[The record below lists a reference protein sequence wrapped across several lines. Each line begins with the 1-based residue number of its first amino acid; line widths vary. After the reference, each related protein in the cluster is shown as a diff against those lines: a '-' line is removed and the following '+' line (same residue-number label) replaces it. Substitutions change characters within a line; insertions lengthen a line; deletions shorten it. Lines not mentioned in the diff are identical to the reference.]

1 MQGHLVVATGFW
13 SFIQTFTAKS
23 ITIVNV
29 PIYFTISAYLLYIS
43 FSFTSDFFLKVIRSR
58 FNSLIIP
65 FFFWNSCILVA
76 YALLLSMPAMGPLF
90 AQTRVPPV
98 GQWGFF
104 ECADL
109 LVGLTGNPINFQ
121 FWFIRDLFI
130 LIMFSPLIFLI
141 IKITSFF
148 SLLCILAIWFLVPV
162 FYQGIETEV
171 EAVLFFFLGAWL
183 AIKGFVLEAVDRVGP
198 ALFGGFICFA
208 AIDAI
213 FSSYHYGFV
222 AGKVCILF
230 GVPSIYW
237 VIGKAG
243 NKMEKRFKFLAAAA
257 FFVYATHEP
266 LGTLIKKIMYKFF
279 PLLNDLLSILL
290 FFLIPIMVTTICT
303 SAFLV
308 SRKFFPKFTS
318 FVTGCRY
325 Y

>member
-1 MQGHLVVATGFW
+1 
-13 SFIQTFTAKS
+13 
-23 ITIVNV
+23 
-29 PIYFTISAYLLYIS
+29 
-43 FSFTSDFFLKVIRSR
+43 
-58 FNSLIIP
+58 
-65 FFFWNSCILVA
+65 
-76 YALLLSMPAMGPLF
+76 MPAMEPLF

-141 IKITSFF
+141 MTKASSFF
-148 SLLCILAIWFLVPV
+148 LLCVLAIWFMVPISL
-162 FYQGIETEV
+162 GIGTEV
-171 EAVLFFFLGAWL
+171 EAVLFFLLGAWL
-183 AIKGFVLEAVDRVGP
+183 AINRFVLENIDRVGP
-198 ALFGGFICFA
+198 AFLGGFICFA

-222 AGKVCILF
+222 ASKVCILL

-243 NKMEKRFKFLAAAA
+243 QKLEKRLKFLAAAS

-266 LGTLIKKIMYKFF
+266 FGTLIKKIMFKFF

-290 FFLIPIMVTTICT
+290 FFSIPIIVTAICT
-303 SAFLV
+303 SVFLI
-308 SRKFFPKFTS
+308 SRKFFPRFTS
-318 FVTGCRY
+318 FVNGFRY